1 MKPHK
6 MNPANIKKTII
17 CKNVTSTLVN
27 KSIKRNYIPKAGDTA
42 IFRVKE
48 IGKHTRVQTVN
59 GNNRHILPGDLIMA
73 TFGNRYATEQLE
85 GYVPTKYHSN
95 YHILGQGGVIGIME
109 SIHDKFELIGPTTLS
124 LVGYVVNEAGQ
135 VINTKYLND
144 EALSEYTSSLSIPVP
159 KVILS
164 MGTSMDSGKT
174 TSAAFLARGL
184 KQAKKKVA
192 YIKLT
197 GTAYTKDKA
206 MVRDYGAKMSLD
218 FSDFGFPS
226 TYMCSTRE
234 LLILYKYLLE
244 KAKSIFPDV
253 IIVEIADGLLQRETA
268 ALINNSV
275 FGQNVFGVLFSATDS
290 MSAIH
295 GANILKALNY
305 KVIGATGLFT
315 TSPLLVD
322 EVRKQ
327 SEYRVLLGE
336 DLMSKEIIDT
346 LEQNIKPI
354 IFENK
359 MAANNGLC

>member
-1 MKPHK
+1 MKLYK
-6 MNPANIKKTII
+6 INTANIKKSIV
-17 CKNVTSTLVN
+17 CKNVNSTTIN
-27 KSIKRNYIPKAGDTA
+27 KNIKKSYLPKAGDTA
-42 IFRVKE
+42 VFRVKE
-48 IGKHTRVQTVN
+48 IGKHTRMQTTN
-59 GNNRHILPGDLIMA
+59 GNNRYILPGDLIMA

-85 GYVPTKYHSN
+85 GYVPTEYHTD

-109 SIHDKFELIGPTTLS
+109 SIHDKFELIGPTTLG
-124 LVGYVVNEAGQ
+124 LVGYVVDETGE
-135 VINTKYLND
+135 VINTKYLNH
-144 EALSEYTSSLSIPVP
+144 ETPSEYISIRSIPVP

-164 MGTSMDSGKT
+164 LGTSMDSGKT

-184 KQAKKKVA
+184 QQAKKKVA

-226 TYMCSTRE
+226 TYMCSIRE

-244 KAKSIFPDV
+244 KAKSIRPDV

-268 ALINNSV
+268 ALINSSV
-275 FGQNVFGVLFSATDS
+275 FRENVFGALFSATDS
-290 MSAIH
+290 MSAIS
-295 GANILKALNY
+295 GANMLKDLNF
-305 KVIGATGLFT
+305 KVIGITGLFT

-322 EVRKQ
+322 EVRRQ
-327 SEYRVLLGE
+327 SEHNVLVGE

-346 LEQNIKPI
+346 LEQNIKPGI
-354 IFENK
+354 IENK

>member
-1 MKPHK
+1 MKLHK
-6 MNPANIKKTII
+6 INPAGLKKSII
-17 CKNVTSTLVN
+17 CKNVTSTLID
-27 KSIKRNYIPKAGDTA
+27 KSIKRTYMPKAGDVA

-48 IGKHTRVQTVN
+48 IGKHTRIQTTN
-59 GNNRHILPGDLIMA
+59 GNNRYILPGDLIMA

-85 GYVPTKYHSN
+85 GYVPTKYSSN
-95 YHILGQGGVIGIME
+95 YHILGQGGVVGKMA
-109 SIHDKFELIGPTTLS
+109 SIHNKFELIGPTSLS
-124 LVGYVVNEAGQ
+124 LVGYVVDESGQ
-135 VINTKYLND
+135 VVNSKYLGH
-144 EALSEYTSSLSIPVP
+144 EAQMEYISPRTIPIP

-164 MGTSMDSGKT
+164 LGTSMDSGKT
-174 TSAAFLARGL
+174 TSAAFLTRGL
-184 KQAKKKVA
+184 KLAKKKVA

-244 KAKSIFPDV
+244 KAKSIFPDFIV
-253 IIVEIADGLLQRETA
+253 VEIADGLLQRETA
-268 ALINNSV
+268 ALLKN
-275 FGQNVFGVLFSATDS
+275 NVFAENVYGVLFSSADS
-290 MSAIH
+290 ISAIS
-295 GANILKALNY
+295 GANMLKELNY
-305 KVIGATGLFT
+305 NIIGVTGLFT

-327 SEYRVLLGE
+327 SEYKVLLGE

-346 LEQNIKPI
+346 LGQNIKPE

-359 MAANNGLC
+359 VAANNGLC

>member
-1 MKPHK
+1 MKRHK
-6 MNPANIKKTII
+6 INAASIKKSII

-27 KSIKRNYIPKAGDTA
+27 KDIKRNYLPKAGDVA

-48 IGKHTRVQTVN
+48 IGKHTRIQTIN
-59 GNNRHILPGDLIMA
+59 GNNRYILPGDLIMA

-85 GYVPTKYHSN
+85 GYVPTAYHSN
-95 YHILGQGGVIGIME
+95 YQMLGQGGVVGIMA
-109 SIHDKFELIGPTTLS
+109 SIHNKFELIGPTTLS
-124 LVGYVVNEAGQ
+124 LVGYVVDETGQ
-135 VINTKYLND
+135 VINTKYLNH
-144 EALSEYTSSLSIPVP
+144 EAPSEYISTLSIPVP
-159 KVILS
+159 KIILS
-164 MGTSMDSGKT
+164 LGTSMDSGKT
-174 TSAAFLARGL
+174 TTAAFLARGL

-226 TYMCSTRE
+226 TYMCSIRE

-244 KAKSIFPDV
+244 KAKSIRPDV
-253 IIVEIADGLLQRETA
+253 VIVEIADGLLQRETA

-275 FGQNVFGVLFSATDS
+275 FAQNVFGVLFSATDS

-295 GANILKALNY
+295 GANILKGLNF
-305 KVIGATGLFT
+305 KVIGVTGLFT

-322 EVRKQ
+322 EVRRQ
-327 SEYRVLLGE
+327 SEHHVLVGE
-336 DLMSKEIIDT
+336 DLMSKKIFET
-346 LEQNIKPI
+346 LEQRIKPEI
-354 IFENK
+354 LGNK
-359 MAANNGLC
+359 MAANKGIC

>member
-1 MKPHK
+1 MKLQKIKPS
-6 MNPANIKKTII
+6 NIKKTII

-27 KSIKRNYIPKAGDTA
+27 KDIKRIHVPKAGDVA
-42 IFRVKE
+42 IFKVKE

-59 GNNRHILPGDLIMA
+59 GNNRHILPGDLVMA

-85 GYVPTKYHSN
+85 GYVPTEYCSN
-95 YHILGQGGVIGIME
+95 YHILGQGGVVGKMA
-109 SIHDKFELIGPTTLS
+109 SIHNKFELVGPTTLS
-124 LVGYVVNEAGQ
+124 LVGYIVDDEGH
-135 VINTKYLND
+135 VINTKYLGH
-144 EALSEYTSSLSIPVP
+144 EAHMEYISPRTIPIP

-164 MGTSMDSGKT
+164 LGTSMDSGKT
-174 TSAAFLARGL
+174 TSAAFLTRGL
-184 KQAKKKVA
+184 KLAKKKVA

-244 KAKSIFPDV
+244 KAKSIFPDYIV
-253 IIVEIADGLLQRETA
+253 VEIADGLLQRETS
-268 ALINNSV
+268 ALLKNSV
-275 FGQNVFGVLFSATDS
+275 FAQNVYGVLFSSADS
-290 MSAIH
+290 ISGIS
-295 GANILKALNY
+295 GANMLKELDY
-305 KVIGATGLFT
+305 KIIGVTGLFT

-327 SEYRVLLGE
+327 SEYKVLLGE
-336 DLMSKEIIDT
+336 DLMSKEIIDI
-346 LEQNIKPI
+346 LEENNKTE

-359 MAANNGLC
+359 VAANNGLC